1 MELKELLAEITYE
14 VDAKIS
20 NPDFGGFPHEQF
32 LEWCGEQLSEFGEIE
47 AGSLTPSTYEQRGR
61 AIHGFSY
68 SHHDGRLDLFIT
80 HYKRAADEYP
90 LYKSDVDASIK
101 RVRNFFERYSQGADN
116 DIDGDEEAW
125 DLVEIIKRSEIA
137 LVRIF
142 LVTDGR
148 TTVKRID
155 PSEDDLIPIQVHVWD
170 IERFLRNRVSGDLF
184 EDT

>member
-32 LEWCGEQLSEFGEIE
+32 LEWCGEQLTEFGEIE

-80 HYKRAADEYP
+80 HYKRAAD
-90 LYKSDVDASIK
+90 
-101 RVRNFFERYSQGADN
+101 
-116 DIDGDEEAW
+116 
-125 DLVEIIKRSEIA
+125 
-137 LVRIF
+137 
-142 LVTDGR
+142 
-148 TTVKRID
+148 
-155 PSEDDLIPIQVHVWD
+155 
-170 IERFLRNRVSGDLF
+170 
-184 EDT
+184 

>member
-90 LYKSDVDASIK
+90 LYKVMLTQALSGSGI
-101 RVRNFFERYSQGADN
+101 FERYSQGTDN

-142 LVTDGR
+142 L
-148 TTVKRID
+148 
-155 PSEDDLIPIQVHVWD
+155 
-170 IERFLRNRVSGDLF
+170 
-184 EDT
+184 